1 MKKIVSLTFLAGL
14 LSTSA
19 LAFSGPGGTNPVPPP
34 PPTSKIAFTTSFSG
48 PGGTNPV
55 PPPPPT
61 SR

>member
-34 PPTSKIAFTTSFSG
+34 PTSKIAFTTSFSG